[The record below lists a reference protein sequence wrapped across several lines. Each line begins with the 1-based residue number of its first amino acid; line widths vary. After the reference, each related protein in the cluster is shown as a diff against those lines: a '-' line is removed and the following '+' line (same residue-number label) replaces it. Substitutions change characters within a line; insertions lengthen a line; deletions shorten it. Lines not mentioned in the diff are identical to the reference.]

1 MSLLRII
8 LFALAI
14 FAPLL
19 PPPASAQTMNY
30 EQASALLAASCGTDI
45 DNMCRGVNLDSVR
58 LKECLR
64 RNGDSVSPKCIA
76 DYPRA
81 IGAIE
86 QRVTARGM
94 LSKLCNWEM
103 NHLCSQTK
111 PDPVKGLQCLIE
123 QTKRVT
129 PNCGKAIAAA
139 GYR

>member
-1 MSLLRII
+1 
-8 LFALAI
+8 
-14 FAPLL
+14 
-19 PPPASAQTMNY
+19 MNY
-30 EQASALLAASCGTDI
+30 EQASALLAASCGADI
-45 DNMCRGVNLDSVR
+45 DNMCRGVNLDTVR

-64 RNGDSVSPKCIA
+64 RNGDSVSPKCVA